1 MEQKIIDTFIRD
13 GRLVAIPAR
22 AGKRRVIL
30 EYIVCAF
37 EPGIR
42 YTEKEVNVVLR
53 AFHAEDYVSLRR
65 YLIDAWLMERAD
77 GVYWRTGGQLD
88 AGLLPSPTR

>member
-1 MEQKIIDTFIRD
+1 MDTKVIDTFIKD

-42 YTEKEVNVVLR
+42 YTEKEVNAVLR
-53 AFHAEDYVSLRR
+53 AFYEEDYVSLRR
-65 YLIDAWLMERAD
+65 YLIDAWLMERAN
-77 GVYWRTGGQLD
+77 GLYWRTGGQPD
-88 AGLLPSPTR
+88 AGETSRVS

>member
-1 MEQKIIDTFIRD
+1 MEHKVIDTFIRD

-22 AGKRRVIL
+22 AGKRRIIL

-42 YTEKEVNVVLR
+42 YTEKEVNAVLR
-53 AFHAEDYVSLRR
+53 AFHDDYVSLRR

-77 GVYWRTGGQLD
+77 GLYWRTGGHFD
-88 AGLLPSPTR
+88 VG

>member
-1 MEQKIIDTFIRD
+1 MDTKIIDTFIRD

-22 AGKRRVIL
+22 AGKRRIIL
-30 EYIVCAF
+30 EYIACAF

-53 AFHAEDYVSLRR
+53 AFYEHDYVSLRR
-65 YLIDAWLMERAD
+65 YLIDAWLMERSD
-77 GVYWRTGGQLD
+77 GLYWRTGGPVD
-88 AGLLPSPTR
+88 V

>member
-1 MEQKIIDTFIRD
+1 MNEKILETFLKD

-37 EPGIR
+37 EPGVK
-42 YTEKEVNVVLR
+42 YTEKEVNAVLR
-53 AFHAEDYVSLRR
+53 AFYEVDYVSLRR

-77 GVYWRTGGQLD
+77 GLYWRTGGHLD
-88 AGLLPSPTR
+88 AGH

>member
-1 MEQKIIDTFIRD
+1 MEQKILDTFFKD

-37 EPGIR
+37 EPGVR
-42 YTEKEVNVVLR
+42 YTEKEVNAVLR
-53 AFHAEDYVSLRR
+53 AFYEEDYVSLRR
-65 YLIDAWLMERAD
+65 YLIDAELMDRAD
-77 GVYWRTGGQLD
+77 GVYWRTGG
-88 AGLLPSPTR
+88 PVEV